1 MPSIQ
6 YHLKIC
12 MSSNAIRKAKDRVIR
27 NRREEI
33 MIFLFTNNIPG
44 TPRKLVLKL
53 KQRKKENLIIQQDI
67 NWHKK

>member
-1 MPSIQ
+1 
-6 YHLKIC
+6 

-67 NWHKK
+67 NWHKKQP

>member
-1 MPSIQ
+1 MQ
-6 YHLKIC
+6 LEKQKI
-12 MSSNAIRKAKDRVIR
+12 RVIR